1 MANEQLDDFNRL
13 AAAQHAAL
21 SGRFSHH
28 VHTLNAVQADLMN
41 VFRRIR
47 AVKQKLLEEHPE
59 LLAAAEDVVEIA
71 PSHW

>member
-1 MANEQLDDFNRL
+1 MANEQLHDFNRL

-21 SGRFSHH
+21 SGRFNQH

-47 AVKQKLLEEHPE
+47 AVKLKLLLEHPE
-59 LLAAAEDVVEIA
+59 LRATAEDAVEG
-71 PSHW
+71 